1 MAGLGV
7 LMILMS
13 LAAWVLRRRERL
25 FEAKWFQ
32 RVAVAMGPT
41 GFITLL
47 AGWVTTEA
55 GRQPWV
61 VYGVMRT
68 SQAVSPL
75 TTQQVG
81 ISLMAFVVVY
91 FLVFGTGIY
100 YMLKLMRAG
109 PALPGQTP
117 HGVPEHVP
125 NQTARRPLSAAD
137 HMIDAA

>member
-1 MAGLGV
+1 
-7 LMILMS
+7 
-13 LAAWVLRRRERL
+13 
-25 FEAKWFQ
+25 
-32 RVAVAMGPT
+32 MGPT

-68 SQAVSPL
+68 SHAVSPL

-100 YMLKLMRAG
+100 YMLKLMRSG

-117 HGVPEHVP
+117 HGVAEHMP

>member
-1 MAGLGV
+1 
-7 LMILMS
+7 
-13 LAAWVLRRRERL
+13 
-25 FEAKWFQ
+25 
-32 RVAVAMGPT
+32 MGPT

-68 SQAVSPL
+68 AQAVSPL

-100 YMLKLMRAG
+100 YMLKLMRTG
-109 PALPGQTP
+109 PALPGHTP
-117 HGVPEHVP
+117 HGAPEQRSP

>member
-1 MAGLGV
+1 
-7 LMILMS
+7 
-13 LAAWVLRRRERL
+13 
-25 FEAKWFQ
+25 
-32 RVAVAMGPT
+32 MGPT

-75 TTQQVG
+75 SAQQVG
-81 ISLMAFVVVY
+81 ISLMAFVIVY

-100 YMLKLMRAG
+100 YMLKLMKAG
-109 PALPGQTP
+109 PALPDVKHDDTP
-117 HGVPEHVP
+117 DTRPDH
-125 NQTARRPLSAAD
+125 TARRPMSAD
-137 HMIDAA
+137 RRSGSCR